1 MNKSDGVERA
11 AWNPSDSR
19 AQAWARGGPRC
30 ATLATVINSC
40 AVLWKPAGERPT
52 VRGIFE
58 IVGLGQAVRVG
69 VGLIGSG
76 FVIVGTYL

>member
-1 MNKSDGVERA
+1 MESERLESAGLGERRA
-11 AWNPSDSR
+11 AVR
-19 AQAWARGGPRC
+19 HV
-30 ATLATVINSC
+30 ATVINSC